1 MTCAE
6 QAFNF
11 ILRGC
16 DDTEYLQTPFI
27 DIDMLNPA
35 VHHHGSMKQLEPG
48 RHLAEWLLTL

>member
-1 MTCAE
+1 MTCTE
-6 QAFNF
+6 QAFHF
-11 ILRGC
+11 ILHGC

-48 RHLAEWLLTL
+48 QHLAARLLTL